1 MTLKYVTLIQNG
13 TIQTADTPSRCIAY
27 QDNIELVEWV
37 KQLLEEGYAFVDT
50 PSGWPP
56 AAVLQAL
63 QESGEM
69 DVPFTAI
76 TWSGPGKYRT
86 YRVFGTGL

>member
-1 MTLKYVTLIQNG
+1 MTQKYVTLIENG
-13 TIQTADTPSRCIAY
+13 LIHTADTPGRCIAY
-27 QDNIELVEWV
+27 RDNIELVEWV
-37 KQLLEEGYAFVDT
+37 KHLQQDGYAFVDT

-69 DVPFTAI
+69 DFSFIAI
-76 TWSGPGKYRT
+76 TWSGPGGYRT
-86 YRVFGTGL
+86 YRIPE